1 MAENKLKWHTIIT
14 KKQIIKTKIF
24 GNNLNN
30 RKKIFK
36 KIEKKPKNIAKTL
49 EKVYITVYNRS
60 VYGLEVGVY
69 LKVNNV
75 MKILYY

>member
-1 MAENKLKWHTIIT
+1 MAENKLKWHTKIT

-36 KIEKKPKNIAKTL
+36 KIEKNPKNIAKTL